1 MLIVTGT
8 GRSGTGTYAR
18 LFRGHHEFRVN
29 YVLSKYLMKA
39 DQSGVLSTPAERIA
53 LVMDLLQGVDRENFV
68 DSSNLYIHFIDAVAA
83 VHRDAKF
90 ILGVR
95 NGKDFV
101 RSAFSR
107 KWHERNSF
115 GMMPLPED
123 PFFGKWAEMPPLQ
136 KDAWIWVSRNE
147 KALRALDGV
156 SAGRKLVVRIEDIE
170 KREMLDLLE
179 SFSGIGID
187 RKAAMSR
194 HNANPQ
200 QGLPPR
206 EQWSEEM
213 VRQFDEVAGDMMK
226 LLGYS

>member
-1 MLIVTGT
+1 
-8 GRSGTGTYAR
+8 
-18 LFRGHHEFRVN
+18 
-29 YVLSKYLMKA
+29 
-39 DQSGVLSTPAERIA
+39 
-53 LVMDLLQGVDRENFV
+53 MDLLQGVDRGSFV

-83 VHRDAKF
+83 VHPEAKF

-123 PFFGKWAEMPPLQ
+123 PFFGKWAEMTPIQ
-136 KDAWIWVSRNE
+136 KNAWIWVFRNE
-147 KALRALDGV
+147 KALRALNEV
-156 SAGRKLVVRIEDIE
+156 SADRKLVVRIEDIE
-170 KREMLDLLE
+170 KKGTLDLLE
-179 SFSGIGID
+179 LFSGIGID
-187 RKAAMSR
+187 RKAAKKR

-200 QGLPPR
+200 QGLPPK

-213 VRQFDEVAGDMMK
+213 VRQFEEIAGDMME
-226 LLGYS
+226 LLGYR